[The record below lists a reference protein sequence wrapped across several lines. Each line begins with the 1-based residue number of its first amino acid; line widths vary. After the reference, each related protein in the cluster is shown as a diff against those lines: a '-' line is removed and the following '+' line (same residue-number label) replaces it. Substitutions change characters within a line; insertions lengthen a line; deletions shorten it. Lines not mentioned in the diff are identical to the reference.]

1 MNFYLVGP
9 IFIFSYL
16 ESKLYKTGMTPLF
29 IFLFPLTI
37 AIILAESLDH
47 NLNLKEYKIL
57 LFNISL
63 IWFFVGILIR
73 LFFSLLPIKKIK
85 QKKIDI
91 TKFPR
96 IFYHIQI
103 LVFMPL
109 LLATIKAIF
118 LLGITN
124 IKGKVGGILAH
135 IYILFS
141 TFYLI
146 PFYID
151 KKKLKKVYFMI
162 TIILFLLHPK
172 YETFLFLLPLFFYQ
186 TYKIKKMFKFK
197 VLLISLSLVILMFII
212 FFTTYYLNFKI
223 NKLDYKFTEFLFFI
237 MKHMQHYFL
246 SPIYIGEY
254 LLKYEGLGN
263 PKVAIA
269 PFYNIISFF
278 QGERNYINT
287 TLPFVNYLGVNSNVG
302 GLIPELVFSIGTEGM
317 YIFIVILAIY
327 SYIVENLLLR
337 NEMWIFL
344 NLILKSSLFLCF
356 FANVFSLLG
365 YIERILGTMI
375 ITIFII
381 LFQKYKYDKL

>member
-1 MNFYLVGP
+1 
-9 IFIFSYL
+9 
-16 ESKLYKTGMTPLF
+16 
-29 IFLFPLTI
+29 
-37 AIILAESLDH
+37 
-47 NLNLKEYKIL
+47 
-57 LFNISL
+57 
-63 IWFFVGILIR
+63 
-73 LFFSLLPIKKIK
+73 
-85 QKKIDI
+85 
-91 TKFPR
+91 
-96 IFYHIQI
+96 
-103 LVFMPL
+103 
-109 LLATIKAIF
+109 
-118 LLGITN
+118 
-124 IKGKVGGILAH
+124 
-135 IYILFS
+135 
-141 TFYLI
+141 
-146 PFYID
+146 
-151 KKKLKKVYFMI
+151 MI